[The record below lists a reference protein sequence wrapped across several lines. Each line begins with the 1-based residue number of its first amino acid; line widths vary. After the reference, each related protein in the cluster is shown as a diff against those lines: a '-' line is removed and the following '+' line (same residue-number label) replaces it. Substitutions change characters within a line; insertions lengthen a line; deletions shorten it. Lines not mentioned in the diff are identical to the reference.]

1 MKLVTYFLIILPIL
15 ASAPLEVYF
24 IDGVLKYRF
33 KNRKFAYIAA
43 AIISVVT
50 AVITLA
56 VCLDE
61 NGHIA
66 MTPSY
71 DVISIVSALFVL
83 VLMLLNMKEKLWKKL
98 VVFFLTDM
106 MLDTI
111 YVILSSFREMFNM
124 SLAPESAVG
133 KAIVMILMELLVIA
147 FELGLFILIDK
158 FRSKHD
164 NTPLPLPFLLALFF
178 VVELFEF
185 FFTLQTVENSSD
197 YQEYSEIMDFY
208 HLDVSQKATLVF
220 ITLTGLLAIIIL
232 FYIRATKKERDTLLE
247 LNRVNEE
254 LVVSQ
259 TRYYEATVKA
269 DTEIRS
275 IRHDM
280 KNNIQ
285 ILKILLGNK
294 EYDQMGDYLSEMTE
308 NLKATEISAHTGD
321 VIADAIISSKRAE
334 AESHGI
340 SLVVNGAISGI
351 SITPQDMCKMLAN
364 LLDNAIEAASD
375 ARLLDLD
382 PSFRKIVLEF
392 RKTDKFFLIST
403 TNPCA
408 EEVKIEDG
416 MVKTSKEDSRNHGFG
431 LKNIRSAAGNYD
443 GEFTISCE
451 EKPYGFE
458 FRADIMFP
466 ILPTGT
472 IEWE

>member
-1 MKLVTYFLIILPIL
+1 MIFVKYFLIILPIL
-15 ASAPLEVYF
+15 ALAPMEVYF
-24 IDGVLKYRF
+24 IDAVLKYRF
-33 KNRKFAYIAA
+33 KNRKLAYVVAA
-43 AIISVVT
+43 VLSVVT
-50 AVITLA
+50 AAVTLA

-66 MTPSY
+66 MTISY
-71 DVISIVSALFVL
+71 DIVSIVSSLFIL
-83 VLMLLNMKEKLWKKL
+83 VLILLNMKEKLWKKL

-106 MLDTI
+106 MLDTL
-111 YVILSSFREMFNM
+111 YVILSSFREMLFI
-124 SLAPESAVG
+124 SLAPESTVG
-133 KAIVMILMELLVIA
+133 KIVLNILMEIFVIA

-164 NTPLPLPFLLALFF
+164 NIPLPIPFLLALFF

-185 FFTLQTVENSSD
+185 FFALQTTEYSAD
-197 YQEYSEIMDFY
+197 YQEYSELIDFSR
-208 HLDVSQKATLVF
+208 LDVSQKATLVF
-220 ITLTGLLAIIIL
+220 TALIGLLAIIIL
-232 FYIRATKKERDTLLE
+232 FYVRATKKERDALFE
-247 LNRVNEE
+247 MNRVNEE
-254 LVVSQ
+254 LVASQ

-285 ILKILLGNK
+285 VLKILLGNK

-308 NLKATEISAHTGD
+308 NLKTTEISAHTGD

-334 AESHGI
+334 AEAHGI
-340 SLVVNGAISGI
+340 SLVENGVISGI
-351 SITPQDMCKMLAN
+351 SITPQDMCKMLSN

-375 ARLLDLD
+375 VRLRNLD
-382 PSFRKIVLEF
+382 PTFRKIILEF
-392 RKTDKFFLIST
+392 RKTDKFFLISV

-416 MVKTSKEDSRNHGFG
+416 MVKTSKEDFRNHGFG
-431 LKNIRSAAGNYD
+431 LKNIRSAAENYD

-466 ILPTGT
+466 IIPSQA
-472 IEWE
+472 